1 MAKTH
6 HHPHA
11 RMQKRETTPVQNAA
25 IFVALAFVLI
35 GVLGFLPGVTT
46 DYGEMEIAGHHS
58 EAKLLGLFQVSVLHN
73 VLHLL
78 FGLLGMFMSW
88 FAMGARLF
96 LLGGGLLYLL
106 LGVYGFFVD
115 ESGPANFLPVNTA
128 DDWLHVGLAAAM
140 IGLGLALRAKPTAGS
155 TDDVGDT
162 ARGPAG

>member
-1 MAKTH
+1 
-6 HHPHA
+6 
-11 RMQKRETTPVQNAA
+11 MQKRETTPVQNAA

-73 VLHLL
+73 VLHLV